1 MYIPKPYL
9 LALLVALLLGGA
21 GFVWYAKYSS
31 QPDNRKP
38 ALPFPILMPVQ
49 DSAVYAVVDD
59 EQAKILAKGDINK
72 DEYEDAIV
80 QEIVCGASCSILP
93 LAVLGKADGSVERVD
108 ATFPKVIPWGAAKT
122 DVLEISIASGN
133 ISIMARGFEDVPS
146 WDTVS
151 TKHYKFE
158 DGSFVEIEL

>member
-1 MYIPKPYL
+1 MYIPKSYL
-9 LALLVALLLGGA
+9 IALLVALLLGCIGV
-21 GFVWYAKYSS
+21 VWYTKNSS
-31 QPDNRKP
+31 KP
-38 ALPFPILMPVQ
+38 AAPAPTEKVLVRLQ
-49 DSAVYAVVDD
+49 ESAVYAVVDD

-72 DEYEDAIV
+72 DEYEDAVV
-80 QEIVCGASCSILP
+80 QEVVCGASCSILP
-93 LAVLGKADGSVERVD
+93 LVVLGKADGSVERID

-122 DVLEISIASGN
+122 DVLEISITSGS